1 MKSIAEILEYAGEIA
16 GKTVSKSPE
25 KFAEAKAIVHGL
37 RRNFN
42 KGYKRA
48 QVDIDHKTGQ
58 RTTTI
63 IDEDEPRQMEF
74 PFEDD
79 IPF

>member
-1 MKSIAEILEYAGEIA
+1 MKSIAQILESAKVLADNTMESTGVLV

-25 KFAEAKAIVHGL
+25 KFAEAKAIIKGL

-42 KGYKRA
+42 KGYKKA
-48 QVDIDHKTGQ
+48 KN
-58 RTTTI
+58 
-63 IDEDEPRQMEF
+63 EPEQMEF
-74 PFEDD
+74 PFDDD

>member
-1 MKSIAEILEYAGEIA
+1 MKSIAEILESAGEIA

-63 IDEDEPRQMEF
+63 IRDPVQQEF
-74 PFEDD
+74 DFEDD
-79 IPF
+79 NELS

>member
-1 MKSIAEILEYAGEIA
+1 MKSIAEILESAGEIA
-16 GKTVSKSPE
+16 GNIVSTSPS
-25 KFAEAKAIVHGL
+25 KHAEAKAIIKGL

-42 KGYKRA
+42 KGYKKA
-48 QVDIDHKTGQ
+48 KN
-58 RTTTI
+58 
-63 IDEDEPRQMEF
+63 EPQQMDL

>member
-1 MKSIAEILEYAGEIA
+1 MKSLKDIIEKAGETV
-16 GKTVSKSPE
+16 GKVESSDKY
-25 KFAEAKAIVHGL
+25 AESKAIVKGL
-37 RRNFN
+37 VESFN
-42 KGYKRA
+42 KGRA

-74 PFEDD
+74 LFEDD
-79 IPF
+79 SPF

>member
-1 MKSIAEILEYAGEIA
+1 MLKHIGTILEKA
-16 GKTVSKSPE
+16 GKVTAKIETKVKH
-25 KFAEAKAIVHGL
+25 AESKAIVKGL
-37 RRNFN
+37 VESFN
-42 KGYKRA
+42 KGRA

-79 IPF
+79 SPF